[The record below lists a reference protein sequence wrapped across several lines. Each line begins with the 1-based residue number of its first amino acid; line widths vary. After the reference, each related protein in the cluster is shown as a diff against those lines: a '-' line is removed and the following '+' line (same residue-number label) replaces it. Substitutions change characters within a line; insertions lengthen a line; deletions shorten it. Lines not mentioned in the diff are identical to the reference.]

1 MKMKNKKEE
10 QKRKKQQHRKAL
22 KEAKRKKR
30 GEAPDLNRAKAEKTE
45 KEKFLI
51 VCEGENTEP
60 SYFKKFKLTTAT
72 IKAVGEGYNT
82 ISLVRQAEKLA
93 EKDDYDQVWCVF
105 DKDNFPAEN
114 FNNAIYMAE
123 EMGFHVAYSN
133 QAFEYWLILHFEDHQ
148 GGAMHRDDYGVKLNS
163 YLKAFGT
170 EYDTDSKE
178 ITDKIFN
185 ILLSKQ
191 NGESRQTLA
200 KGRAKKILKHH
211 EGTPPATA
219 ESSTTVFKLIGELEK
234 YG

>member
-22 KEAKRKKR
+22 KEAKRKRR
-30 GEAPDLNRAKAEKTE
+30 GESPDLNRGKAEKTE

-60 SYFKKFKLTTAT
+60 SYFEKFKLTTAT

-82 ISLVRQAEKLA
+82 VSLVKRAKKLS
-93 EKDDYDQVWCVF
+93 EEDDYDQIWCVF
-105 DKDNFPAEN
+105 DRDG
-114 FNNAIYMAE
+114 FNGFNDAIYMAE
-123 EMGFHVAYSN
+123 GMGFHVAYSN

-148 GGAMHRDDYGVKLNS
+148 GGGMDRKDYCAKLNG
-163 YLKAFGT
+163 YLKNFGA